1 MLQYFYFFRGDLP
14 SLGTALGIYV
24 FECFVHFFPKH
35 CFVYVLSRNYGFCL
49 GFKNNLFNEVCYF
62 YELLLLFV
70 LKLVVNNVKLGSQS
84 RFRLQCN
91 RALLET

>member
-1 MLQYFYFFRGDLP
+1 MSYFLFLLQYFYFFRGDLP

-24 FECFVHFFPKH
+24 FECFVHFFPIH

-70 LKLVVNNVKLGSQS
+70 LKLVVNNDLS
-84 RFRLQCN
+84 
-91 RALLET
+91 